1 MKKSTLFLIVL
12 VMGLTLKL
20 SAQTPPVGIKWMSI
34 TEAEKLNAQHPRKI
48 LIDIYTDWCG
58 WCKKL
63 DATTYK
69 DPRIVQYLNDNFY
82 AVKLNAESKETIS
95 YQNQEFTFDPAR
107 RINGVAANF
116 LSSSGGYPTTTFL
129 DEKLQ
134 VISIVPGYMQA
145 DMMNNILTYFGEN
158 HYLNTDWNTY
168 LGTVNT
174 APKQ

>member
-1 MKKSTLFLIVL
+1 MKKIAVLLIAVSL
-12 VMGLTLKL
+12 GFSLQV
-20 SAQTPPVGIKWMSI
+20 SAQVQPEGIKWMSI
-34 TEAEKLNAQHPRKI
+34 TEAEKLNSQQPRKI

-69 DPRIVQYLNDNFY
+69 DPRIVKYLNDNFY

-95 YQNQEFTFDPAR
+95 FQDQSYTFDPAK
-107 RINGVAANF
+107 RINGVASNF

-145 DMMNNILTYFGEN
+145 DMMNNVLTYFAEN
-158 HYLNTDWNTY
+158 HYLTTEWNAY
-168 LGTVNT
+168 LGSVSA
-174 APKQ
+174 APK

>member
-1 MKKSTLFLIVL
+1 MKKNLLPFYVLVIVL
-12 VMGLTLKL
+12 VSQF
-20 SAQTPPVGIKWMSI
+20 SAQAQSEGVKWMSI
-34 TEAEKLNAQHPRKI
+34 TEAEKLNASHPKKI

-69 DPRIVQYLNDNFY
+69 DPRIVKYLNDNFY
-82 AVKLNAESKETIS
+82 AVKLNAESKETITF
-95 YQNQEFTFDPAR
+95 QNKDYAYDPAR
-107 RINGVAANF
+107 RINAVAANF

-134 VISIVPGYMQA
+134 VISIVPGYMQS
-145 DMMNNILTYFGEN
+145 DMMNNVLSFFAEN

-168 LGTVNT
+168 LSSLNT
-174 APKQ
+174 SAK

>member
-1 MKKSTLFLIVL
+1 MKKIAGLLFFLMISISFQ
-12 VMGLTLKL
+12 L
-20 SAQTPPVGIKWMSI
+20 SAQQAEGIKWMSI
-34 TEAEKLNAQHPRKI
+34 TEAEKLSAQQPKKI

-69 DPRIVQYLNDNFY
+69 DPRVVKYLNENYY
-82 AVKLNAESKETIS
+82 AVKLNAESKEKIM
-95 YQNQEFTFDPAR
+95 YQNKEYTYETAK

-145 DMMNNILTYFGEN
+145 DMMTNILTFFGEN

-168 LGTVNT
+168 LSSLNS
-174 APKQ
+174 APK

>member
-1 MKKSTLFLIVL
+1 MKKITGLLFVL
-12 VMGLTLKL
+12 VIGISSQL
-20 SAQTPPVGIKWMSI
+20 SAQQAESIKWMSI
-34 TEAEKLNAQHPRKI
+34 TEAEKLSAQQPKKI

-69 DPRIVQYLNDNFY
+69 DPRVVKYLNEHYY
-82 AVKLNAESKETIS
+82 AVKLNAESKEKIM
-95 YQNQEFTFDPAR
+95 YQNKEFSYEPAK

-116 LSSSGGYPTTTFL
+116 LSGSGGYPTTTFL

-134 VISIVPGYMQA
+134 VISIVPGYLQA
-145 DMMNNILTYFGEN
+145 DMMTNILTFFGEN

-168 LGTVNT
+168 LSSLNAT
-174 APKQ
+174 PK